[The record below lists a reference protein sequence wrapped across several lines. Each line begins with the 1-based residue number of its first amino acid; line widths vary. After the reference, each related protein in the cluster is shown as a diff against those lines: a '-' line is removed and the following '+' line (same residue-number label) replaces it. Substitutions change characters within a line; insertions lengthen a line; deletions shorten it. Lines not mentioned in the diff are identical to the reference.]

1 MVDADPKLRSASVV
15 GPSRPGVLPAE
26 PQEPPHSHAP
36 AASAVLRNAVRSG
49 VPGWTRDLG
58 RPDWQ
63 PLCPSPVCCCIPGG
77 FDCASVSRRNSDS
90 FQLAMGQ
97 RRTGLFD
104 NKQTPTAKGREFGFH
119 PTGNL
124 ETFLACKAVTSC
136 KLGIHLC
143 VLRTY

>member
-1 MVDADPKLRSASVV
+1 MVVADPKLRSASVV
-15 GPSRPGVLPAE
+15 GPSRPGALPAD

-97 RRTGLFD
+97 RRRGLFD
-104 NKQTPTAKGREFGFH
+104 NKQTPTSKGREWFSSNWK
-119 PTGNL
+119 PGNL
-124 ETFLACKAVTSC
+124 SGCKAVTSC
-136 KLGIHLC
+136 KLGIHVS
-143 VLRTY
+143 VLRAY